1 MAKLTTRTEDY
12 SKWYNEL
19 VVKANLAENSGVRGC
34 MVIKPYGYAI
44 WEKLQAELD
53 KRFKETGHEN
63 AYFPLFVPKSLF
75 EAEEKNAEGFEDM
88 QERMELTATQYLLAN
103 HSEISN
109 FSLKTID
116 FSGKKVKDLSKTSV
130 LSFKIQ
136 EFIPKD
142 NPELNG
148 RKHVLLAF
156 TSYGWVNDQGIDFSK
171 VNWYLID
178 SEEWSNMMTAYAKVS
193 SNEKNDI
200 TIKEKLTT
208 GVIVNRGVR
217 VKGKLEI
224 PFFKLEGDMYVTTD
238 YSKEMKLIYNE
249 NSLGIFIKK
258 SQDLIQMRRS
268 TVIDIH
274 EFLFPNK

>member
-1 MAKLTTRTEDY
+1 MKRRILPLLIILCVIIPRNNFAQSNGAGIAAVAGGIIAIGAGIMA
-12 SKWYNEL
+12 
-19 VVKANLAENSGVRGC
+19 V
-34 MVIKPYGYAI
+34 
-44 WEKLQAELD
+44 
-53 KRFKETGHEN
+53 
-63 AYFPLFVPKSLF
+63 
-75 EAEEKNAEGFEDM
+75 EDM

-200 TIKEKLTT
+200 TIKEKLAT

>member
-1 MAKLTTRTEDY
+1 
-12 SKWYNEL
+12 
-19 VVKANLAENSGVRGC
+19 
-34 MVIKPYGYAI
+34 
-44 WEKLQAELD
+44 
-53 KRFKETGHEN
+53 
-63 AYFPLFVPKSLF
+63 
-75 EAEEKNAEGFEDM
+75 
-88 QERMELTATQYLLAN
+88 
-103 HSEISN
+103 
-109 FSLKTID
+109 
-116 FSGKKVKDLSKTSV
+116 
-130 LSFKIQ
+130 
-136 EFIPKD
+136 
-142 NPELNG
+142 
-148 RKHVLLAF
+148 
-156 TSYGWVNDQGIDFSK
+156 
-171 VNWYLID
+171 
-178 SEEWSNMMTAYAKVS
+178 MMTAYAKVS

-200 TIKEKLTT
+200 TIKEKLAT